1 MFLFGLLVNRTPAT
15 FCFFSQRLTTLQ
27 TPFLGQQ
34 GEKSNWERSLTL
46 GTQRIHKLAFPK
58 LNIWTSSFFRICIF
72 CHLWYLSFPTWAAL
86 PFPPSETSAASRL
99 SEKLTQYHKCL
110 AVDINLMVMPST
122 VLMGMPNMV
131 MVSWFLPPSPGTF
144 RPHSRAIGTTLVSE
158 TVSF

>member
-1 MFLFGLLVNRTPAT
+1 MFLFGLLVNRAPAT

-46 GTQRIHKLAFPK
+46 TRHGIHLLAFPK
-58 LNIWTSSFFRICIF
+58 VNIWTSSLLHICIF
-72 CHLWYLSFPTWAAL
+72 CHLWYLSSPTWAVP

-99 SEKLTQYHKCL
+99 SEKWTQCHNCL

-122 VLMGMPNMV
+122 VLMAMPNMV
-131 MVSWFLPPSPGTF
+131 MMSWFLPPSPGTS
-144 RPHSRAIGTTLVSE
+144 RPHSRATGTTLVSE